1 MNEMIYIGKTVST
14 FGIKGELKVISD
26 FEYCDKAYK
35 VGNKVLINNIEHI
48 ISSIRYHKNYV
59 LLKIDNL
66 NNINDILKYVGFNI
80 YIKRLDLNLSKDEFL
95 YKDLI
100 NSEVIDEDDTKL
112 GKIIEVVNGI
122 NVLIKVKGT
131 KEFYIPLIDNYVKRF
146 DLDKKILYTKNAV
159 FATVITH
166 C

>member
-80 YIKRLDLNLSKDEFL
+80 YIKRLDLKLSKDEFL

-112 GKIIEVVNGI
+112 GKVIEVVNGI

-146 DLDKKILYTKNAV
+146 DLDKKILYTKNAKELN
-159 FATVITH
+159 F
-166 C
+166 

>member
-35 VGNKVLINNIEHI
+35 VGNKVLINNIEHV
-48 ISSIRYHKNYV
+48 ISGIRYHKNYV

-146 DLDKKILYTKNAV
+146 DLDKKILYTKNAKELN
-159 FATVITH
+159 F
-166 C
+166 

>member
-26 FEYCDKAYK
+26 FEYCDRAYQIDK
-35 VGNKVLINNIEHI
+35 KILINNIEHV
-48 ISSIRYHKNYV
+48 ISGIRYHKNYV

-80 YIKRLDLNLSKDEFL
+80 YIKRIDLGLKEDEYL

-100 NSEVIDEDDTKL
+100 NSEVIDADNTKL
-112 GKIIEVVNGI
+112 GKVIEILNGN

-131 KEFYIPLIDNYVKRF
+131 KEF
-146 DLDKKILYTKNAV
+146 LYL
-159 FATVITH
+159 
-166 C
+166 

>member
-80 YIKRLDLNLSKDEFL
+80 YIKRIDLGLKESEYL

-100 NSEVIDEDDTKL
+100 NSEVIDDDNTKL
-112 GKIIEVVNGI
+112 GKVIEVLNGN
-122 NVLIKVKGT
+122 NVLIKVKGS
-131 KEFYIPLIDNYVKRF
+131 KEFLIPLIDNYISKF
-146 DLDKKILYTKNAV
+146 DLNKKILYTKNAKELI
-159 FATVITH
+159 F
-166 C
+166 

>member
-35 VGNKVLINNIEHI
+35 VGNKILINNIEHI

-100 NSEVIDEDDTKL
+100 NSEVVDEDDTKL

-146 DLDKKILYTKNAV
+146 DLDKKILYTKNAKELN
-159 FATVITH
+159 F
-166 C
+166 

>member
-48 ISSIRYHKNYV
+48 ISGIRYHKNYV

-66 NNINDILKYVGFNI
+66 NNINDILKYVGYNI

-112 GKIIEVVNGI
+112 GKVIEVVNGI

-146 DLDKKILYTKNAV
+146 DLDKKILYTKNAKELN
-159 FATVITH
+159 F
-166 C
+166 

>member
-26 FEYCDKAYK
+26 FEYCDRAYQ
-35 VGNKVLINNIEHI
+35 VNKKILINNIEHV
-48 ISSIRYHKNYV
+48 ISGIRYHKNYV

-80 YIKRLDLNLSKDEFL
+80 YIKRIDLGLKGCEYL

-100 NSEVIDEDDTKL
+100 NSEVIDDDNTKL
-112 GKIIEVVNGI
+112 GKVIEVLNGN
-122 NVLIKVKGT
+122 NVLIKVKGS
-131 KEFYIPLIDNYVKRF
+131 KEFLIPLINNYISKF
-146 DLDKKILYTKNAV
+146 DLNKKILYTKNAKELI
-159 FATVITH
+159 F
-166 C
+166 

>member
-26 FEYCDKAYK
+26 FEYCDRAYQ
-35 VGNKVLINNIEHI
+35 VNKKILINNIEHV
-48 ISSIRYHKNYV
+48 ISGIRYHKNYV

-80 YIKRLDLNLSKDEFL
+80 YIKRIDLGLKEGEYL

-100 NSEVIDEDDTKL
+100 NSEVIDADNTKL
-112 GKIIEVVNGI
+112 GKVIEILNGN

-131 KEFYIPLIDNYVKRF
+131 KEFFIPLIANYVSKF
-146 DLDKKILYTKNAV
+146 DLNKKILYTKNAKELI
-159 FATVITH
+159 F
-166 C
+166 

>member
-26 FEYCDKAYK
+26 FEYCDRAYQ
-35 VGNKVLINNIEHI
+35 VNKKILINNIEHV
-48 ISSIRYHKNYV
+48 ISGIRYHKNYV

-80 YIKRLDLNLSKDEFL
+80 YIKRIDLGLKGCEYL

-100 NSEVIDEDDTKL
+100 NSEVIDDDNTKL
-112 GKIIEVVNGI
+112 GKVIEVLNGNNI
-122 NVLIKVKGT
+122 LIKVKGS
-131 KEFYIPLIDNYVKRF
+131 KEFLIPLIDNYISKF
-146 DLDKKILYTKNAV
+146 DLNKKILYTKNAKELI
-159 FATVITH
+159 F
-166 C
+166 

>member
-26 FEYCDKAYK
+26 FEYCDRAYQ
-35 VGNKVLINNIEHI
+35 VNKKILINNIEHV
-48 ISSIRYHKNYV
+48 ISGIRYHKNYV

-66 NNINDILKYVGFNI
+66 NNINDILKYVGYNI

-146 DLDKKILYTKNAV
+146 DLDKKILYTKNAKELN
-159 FATVITH
+159 F
-166 C
+166 

>member
-26 FEYCDKAYK
+26 FEYCDRAYQ
-35 VGNKVLINNIEHI
+35 VNKKILINNIENI
-48 ISSIRYHKNYV
+48 ISGIRYHKNYV

-80 YIKRLDLNLSKDEFL
+80 YIKRIDLGLKEDEYL

-100 NSEVIDEDDTKL
+100 NSEVIDADNTKL
-112 GKIIEVVNGI
+112 GKVIEVLNGN
-122 NVLIKVKGT
+122 NVLIKVKGS
-131 KEFYIPLIDNYVKRF
+131 KEFLIPLIDNYISKF
-146 DLDKKILYTKNAV
+146 DLNKKILYTKNAKELI
-159 FATVITH
+159 F
-166 C
+166 

>member
-80 YIKRLDLNLSKDEFL
+80 YIKRIDLGLKEDEYL

-100 NSEVIDEDDTKL
+100 NSEVIDDDNTKL
-112 GKIIEVVNGI
+112 GKVIEILDGN

-131 KEFYIPLIDNYVKRF
+131 KEFFIPLIANYVSKF
-146 DLDKKILYTKNAV
+146 DLNKKILYTKNAKELN
-159 FATVITH
+159 F
-166 C
+166 

>member
-26 FEYCDKAYK
+26 FEYCDRAYQ
-35 VGNKVLINNIEHI
+35 VNKKILINNIEHV
-48 ISSIRYHKNYV
+48 ISGIRYHKNYV

-80 YIKRLDLNLSKDEFL
+80 YIKRIDLGLKEDEYL

-100 NSEVIDEDDTKL
+100 NSEVIDADNTKL
-112 GKIIEVVNGI
+112 GKVIEILNGN
-122 NVLIKVKGT
+122 NVLIKVKGS
-131 KEFYIPLIDNYVKRF
+131 KEFLIPLIDNYISKF
-146 DLDKKILYTKNAV
+146 DLNKKILYTKNAKELI
-159 FATVITH
+159 F
-166 C
+166 

>member
-35 VGNKVLINNIEHI
+35 VGNKILINNIEHI

-80 YIKRLDLNLSKDEFL
+80 YIKRLDLKLSKDEFL

-112 GKIIEVVNGI
+112 GKVIEVVNGI

-131 KEFYIPLIDNYVKRF
+131 KEFYIPLIDNYVKKF
-146 DLDKKILYTKNAV
+146 DLDKKILYTKNAKELN
-159 FATVITH
+159 F
-166 C
+166 

>member
-66 NNINDILKYVGFNI
+66 NNINDILKYVGYNI

-100 NSEVIDEDDTKL
+100 NSEVVDEDDTKL

-131 KEFYIPLIDNYVKRF
+131 KEFYIPLIENYVKKF
-146 DLDKKILYTKNAV
+146 DLDKKILYTKNAKELN
-159 FATVITH
+159 F
-166 C
+166 

>member
-26 FEYCDKAYK
+26 FEYCDRAYQ
-35 VGNKVLINNIEHI
+35 VNKKILINNIEHV
-48 ISSIRYHKNYV
+48 ISGIRYHKNYV

-80 YIKRLDLNLSKDEFL
+80 YIKRIDLGLKESEYL

-100 NSEVIDEDDTKL
+100 NSEVIDDDNTKL
-112 GKIIEVVNGI
+112 GKIIEVLNGN
-122 NVLIKVKGT
+122 NVLIKVKGS
-131 KEFYIPLIDNYVKRF
+131 KEFLIPLIDNYISKF
-146 DLDKKILYTKNAV
+146 DLNKKILYTKNAKELI
-159 FATVITH
+159 F
-166 C
+166 

>member
-66 NNINDILKYVGFNI
+66 NNINDILKYVSFNI

-100 NSEVIDEDDTKL
+100 NSEVVDEDDTKL

-146 DLDKKILYTKNAV
+146 DLDKKILYTKNAKELN
-159 FATVITH
+159 F
-166 C
+166 

>member
-26 FEYCDKAYK
+26 FEKCDKAYK
-35 VGNKVLINNIEHI
+35 IGNKILINNIEHV
-48 ISSIRYHKNYV
+48 ISGIRYHKNYI

-80 YIKRLDLNLSKDEFL
+80 YIKRMDLHLEENEFL

-100 NSEVIDEDDTKL
+100 SSDVIDNDGSNL
-112 GKIIEVVNGI
+112 GKIIEARQGVNL
-122 NVLIKVKGT
+122 LIKVKGS
-131 KEFYIPLIDNYVKRF
+131 KEFYIPYVDEYIIKF
-146 DLDKKILYTKNAV
+146 DLNNKKLYTKNAKDL
-159 FATVITH
+159 IL
-166 C
+166 

>member
-35 VGNKVLINNIEHI
+35 VGNKVLINNIEHV
-48 ISSIRYHKNYV
+48 ISEVRYHKNYV

-146 DLDKKILYTKNAV
+146 DLDKKILYTKNAKELN
-159 FATVITH
+159 F
-166 C
+166 

>member
-35 VGNKVLINNIEHI
+35 VGNKILINNIEHI

-59 LLKIDNL
+59 LL
-66 NNINDILKYVGFNI
+66 LKYVGFNI

-146 DLDKKILYTKNAV
+146 DLDKKILYTKNAKELN
-159 FATVITH
+159 F
-166 C
+166 

>member
-26 FEYCDKAYK
+26 FEYCDRAYQ
-35 VGNKVLINNIEHI
+35 VNKKILINNIEHV
-48 ISSIRYHKNYV
+48 ISGIRYHKNYV

-100 NSEVIDEDDTKL
+100 NSEVVDEDDTKL

-146 DLDKKILYTKNAV
+146 DLDKKILYTKNAKELN
-159 FATVITH
+159 F
-166 C
+166 

>member
-26 FEYCDKAYK
+26 FEYCDRAYQ
-35 VGNKVLINNIEHI
+35 VNKKILINNIEHV
-48 ISSIRYHKNYV
+48 ISGIRYHKNYV

-80 YIKRLDLNLSKDEFL
+80 YIKRIDLGLKEDEYL

-100 NSEVIDEDDTKL
+100 NSEVIDTDNTKL
-112 GKIIEVVNGI
+112 GKVIEVLNGN
-122 NVLIKVKGT
+122 NVLIKVKGS
-131 KEFYIPLIDNYVKRF
+131 KEFLIPLIDNYISKF
-146 DLDKKILYTKNAV
+146 DLNKKILYTKNAKELI
-159 FATVITH
+159 F
-166 C
+166 

>member
-26 FEYCDKAYK
+26 FKYCDKAYK

-146 DLDKKILYTKNAV
+146 DLDKKILYTKNAKELN
-159 FATVITH
+159 F
-166 C
+166 

>member
-35 VGNKVLINNIEHI
+35 VGNKVLINNIEHV

-66 NNINDILKYVGFNI
+66 NNINDILKYVGYNI

-112 GKIIEVVNGI
+112 GKVIEVVNGI

-131 KEFYIPLIDNYVKRF
+131 KDFYIPLIDNYVKRF
-146 DLDKKILYTKNAV
+146 DLDKKILYTKNAKELN
-159 FATVITH
+159 F
-166 C
+166 

>member
-112 GKIIEVVNGI
+112 GKIIEVENGI

-131 KEFYIPLIDNYVKRF
+131 KEFYIPLIDNYIKRF
-146 DLDKKILYTKNAV
+146 DLDKKILYTKNAKELN
-159 FATVITH
+159 F
-166 C
+166 

>member
-112 GKIIEVVNGI
+112 GKVIEVVKGI

-131 KEFYIPLIDNYVKRF
+131 KEFYIPLIDNYVKKF
-146 DLDKKILYTKNAV
+146 DLDKKILYTKNAKELN
-159 FATVITH
+159 F
-166 C
+166 

>member
-26 FEYCDKAYK
+26 FEYCDRAYQIDK
-35 VGNKVLINNIEHI
+35 KILINNIEHV
-48 ISSIRYHKNYV
+48 ISGIRYHKNYV

-80 YIKRLDLNLSKDEFL
+80 YIKRIDLGLKEDEYL

-100 NSEVIDEDDTKL
+100 NSEVIDDDNTKL
-112 GKIIEVVNGI
+112 GKVIEVLNGNNI
-122 NVLIKVKGT
+122 LIKVKGS
-131 KEFYIPLIDNYVKRF
+131 KEFLIPLIDNYISKF
-146 DLDKKILYTKNAV
+146 DLNKKILYTKNAKELI
-159 FATVITH
+159 F
-166 C
+166 